1 MPPENQNDKYSEYS
15 EFSME
20 FVFEHNMK
28 MKLVS
33 VKLLQNQLPKGEIS
47 F

>member
-1 MPPENQNDKYSEYS
+1 MPPENQNDKHS

-20 FVFEHNMK
+20 GVFEDNMK

>member
-1 MPPENQNDKYSEYS
+1 MPPENQNDKYSE
-15 EFSME
+15 FSME
-20 FVFEHNMK
+20 GVFEDNMK